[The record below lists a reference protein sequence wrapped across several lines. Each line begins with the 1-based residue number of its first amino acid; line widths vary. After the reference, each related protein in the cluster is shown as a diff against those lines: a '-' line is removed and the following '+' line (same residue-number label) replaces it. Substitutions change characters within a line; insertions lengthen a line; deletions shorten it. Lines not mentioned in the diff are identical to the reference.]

1 MFYKICLSQ
10 ILIKLFF
17 SLLLFMKT
25 QWDYTTLAK
34 AYLQRADYANA
45 AIDALLTLSGFPQNA
60 NKSAYICDVGAGV
73 AHLTLM
79 LAERG
84 HKIEAVEPND
94 AMRELGIERTQK
106 LIDKNIVRWHE
117 GTGEKTNQPA
127 NIFDIVSF
135 GSSFN
140 VCDRALALKESHR
153 LLKDGGYFMCLWNH
167 RDLDDAIQSEIEGI
181 IRRHIPTYGYGTR
194 REDQREI
201 IEQSG
206 LFENVVQLSSRV
218 VFQQKRND
226 CIEAWRSHATLQR
239 QAGSEF
245 LAIISD
251 IEQFLNARGKD
262 TLPVPYTTHAWIAK
276 KK

>member
-1 MFYKICLSQ
+1 MQ
-10 ILIKLFF
+10 
-17 SLLLFMKT
+17 T

-45 AIDALLTLSGFPQNA
+45 AIDALLTLSGFPKNI
-60 NKSAYICDVGAGV
+60 NKPAYICDVGAGV

-79 LAERG
+79 FAERG

-94 AMRELGIERTQK
+94 AMRELGIERTK
-106 LIDKNIVRWHE
+106 KFAAVNWHE
-117 GTGEKTNQPA
+117 GTGEDTKQKSNA
-127 NIFDIVSF
+127 FDIVSF

-140 VCDRALALKESHR
+140 VCDRNLALKETHR

-167 RDLDDAIQSEIEGI
+167 RDLEDTIQAEIEGI
-181 IRRHIPTYGYGTR
+181 IRRHIPNYGYGTR
-194 REDQREI
+194 REDQREV

-206 LFENVVQLSSRV
+206 LFTDVVQLSSRV

-245 LAIISD
+245 LAIIAD
-251 IEQFLNARGKD
+251 IEQFLNARGND